1 MLRKKAVAIAV
12 SLLMPS
18 LASALGLGALKATSS
33 LNEPFDGRIEI
44 LGASATDYDT
54 LRVKLADSQ
63 QFERAGVLREAVLL
77 SLKFEIVETPAGNDF
92 IRISTR
98 EPVREPFLNFL
109 LELNWANG
117 RMVREYTVL
126 LDPPLYDPNRRAPAP
141 SLAPRP
147 LAPPAAV
154 APVPAPAA
162 APMPA
167 AAPAYGAA
175 GNVTAESAD
184 TAWGLALRHRPDA
197 GVSVQR
203 MMIALLRAN
212 PEAFVNGNVNMLRR
226 GAVLRLPGQAELD
239 GLSQAEAMAEVAR
252 QHQLWEEYR
261 QGATSAAPAQPM
273 GVPAVS
279 ETPAEAEAPSEDL
292 SIDEALAADEQADDA
307 RLELVAPETGAATAA
322 GEPGAAADEGASAAL
337 VEEDLTTKSQEN
349 QELQAKLEEASEI
362 IDLLQRQVEIK
373 DGELASLQARLAEL
387 GVETAPAAQPVPAAP
402 EAPAGETPAKAEAA
416 AEPAPAPTA
425 EAAPEPA
432 AEAAAPEPAAGTEP
446 QAPAAPEQAPAKKPA
461 QPVAPEAAAP
471 AAGVLDSL
479 LPAHI
484 RDAVPGGAVTV
495 LGVLGSLLAL
505 VLAMLG
511 RKLSRG
517 RGKTIGTAT
526 RPATAA
532 AVAVTA
538 TTLEAEP
545 EVSPTV
551 AEFIAP
557 VPEETADRFARTL
570 EASAEELAPD
580 PLEEVNVYLAYERF
594 DQAEELVKKVI
605 QQYPNEHKY
614 KLRLL
619 EIYYSANN
627 KAAYEEHA
635 RTLLD
640 AVGEQHP
647 LWENALAMWNEM
659 SPNRALFAPG
669 APEPAT
675 AVVPASAEFVDIT
688 GDAPVPG
695 ADTMSMAPGVESA
708 LAATAVG
715 LTNEL
720 PGEDA
725 AVDFDLTE
733 TAGDLDFEQMLDLTG
748 GEPAGDHDV
757 IDLTATADQQAVAGF
772 IDLTAPEAAPAE
784 DYSEIFDISGDE
796 ESLNIGDTLKLDSE
810 TFAAAAAAASATVP
824 PTDLLDISDTGDM
837 DFALNEPLLSS
848 TVDALADTASGHG
861 LQAPAAAP
869 PAEEAHLDFDISDT
883 VAPPVGAEEGPGSA
897 EIEADALAADATSTT
912 LADDTLD
919 FDIDALS
926 LDIEPEAPAAAAPPP
941 SGSAAED
948 IDFSLDL
955 DPEAVADANLA
966 LRNPLFD
973 MQIDDRLTS
982 TGNTTLE
989 RESELDFDLALQ
1001 DTTDF
1006 DQLGVDDTL
1015 ELPSTSGAATGSAPM
1030 SESLEDLTRSMDASL
1045 AGLDLEE
1052 EPVDDSLLDLDLGSL
1067 GTDAIDLDFSIG
1079 DIGRESAAGTG
1090 PVALDNDEFAL
1101 ERTGLRLDQ
1110 SAGAQHDGESR
1121 FAHESDEADTKLNL
1135 AKAYIELGD
1144 SEGARTILDEVTRE
1158 GSAAQQQEARQLL
1171 SQLA

>member
-18 LASALGLGALKATSS
+18 FASALGLGALKATSS

-44 LGASATDYDT
+44 LGASAADYDT
-54 LRVKLADSQ
+54 LSIKLADPQ
-63 QFERAGVLREAVLL
+63 QFERAGVPRDAVLL

-92 IRISTR
+92 IRISSR

-126 LDPPLYDPNRRAPAP
+126 LDPPLYDPNRRAPAAAP
-141 SLAPRP
+141 APRP
-147 LAPPAAV
+147 A
-154 APVPAPAA
+154 
-162 APMPA
+162 MPA
-167 AAPAYGAA
+167 AAPALRPAPPVAAAPAPAPAYQAA
-175 GNVTAESAD
+175 GSITAEAAD

-197 GVSVQR
+197 SVSVQR

-212 PEAFVNGNVNMLRR
+212 PEAFVSGNVNMLRR
-226 GAVLRLPGQAELD
+226 GAVLKLPGQAELD
-239 GLSQAEAMAEVAR
+239 GLSHAEAVAEVAR

-261 QGATSAAPAQPM
+261 QGAASAAPAQPM
-273 GVPAVS
+273 GAPSGPEAPV
-279 ETPAEAEAPSEDL
+279 EAEAPSEDL
-292 SIDEALAADEQADDA
+292 GIDEALAAEEPAHDA
-307 RLELVAPETGAATAA
+307 RLELVAPEAGAAGAA
-322 GEPGAAADEGASAAL
+322 GEPGVAADEGTSAAL
-337 VEEDLTTKSQEN
+337 AEEDLTAKSQEN

-387 GVETAPAAQPVPAAP
+387 GVETAPAAQPAPAAPEAGAVEAPAQAEAAPEPQAAVPSEPEPEPEPEAGMPPAPAADTQAGTAAVPAAPPTKPAAPAAAAP
-402 EAPAGETPAKAEAA
+402 EAPATGL
-416 AEPAPAPTA
+416 
-425 EAAPEPA
+425 
-432 AEAAAPEPAAGTEP
+432 
-446 QAPAAPEQAPAKKPA
+446 
-461 QPVAPEAAAP
+461 
-471 AAGVLDSL
+471 LDSL

-505 VLAMLG
+505 GLAVLG

-517 RGKTIGTAT
+517 RGKAIGTAA
-526 RPATAA
+526 RPAATAA
-532 AVAVTA
+532 AAA
-538 TTLEAEP
+538 APSEP
-545 EVSPTV
+545 ETPPAV
-551 AEFIAP
+551 AEIIAP
-557 VPEETADRFARTL
+557 EPEETADRFARTL
-570 EASAEELAPD
+570 EASAEHLAPD

-605 QQYPNEHKY
+605 QQYPLEHKY

-635 RTLLD
+635 KTLLD
-640 AVGEQHP
+640 AVGEHDP

-675 AVVPASAEFVDIT
+675 AVTPASAAFVDIT
-688 GDAPVPG
+688 GDTPAPG
-695 ADTMSMAPGVESA
+695 TNTMSMAPGADSA

-715 LTNEL
+715 LTNE
-720 PGEDA
+720 PVDES
-725 AVDFDLTE
+725 AVDFDLTA
-733 TAGDLDFEQMLDLTG
+733 TAGELDFEPMLDLTG
-748 GEPAGDHDV
+748 GEPAGGHEV
-757 IDLTATADQQAVAGF
+757 IDLTETTDQQGDAGF

-796 ESLNIGDTLKLDSE
+796 EPMNMGDTLKLDSE
-810 TFAAAAAAASATVP
+810 TFAAAATAASATVP
-824 PTDLLDISDTGDM
+824 PADLLDISDTADM

-861 LQAPAAAP
+861 LQAPAVET
-869 PAEEAHLDFDISDT
+869 PAEEVHLDFDISDT

-897 EIEADALAADATSTT
+897 EVEADALTVEPGPTAEDE
-912 LADDTLD
+912 TLD
-919 FDIDALS
+919 FDIEGLS
-926 LDIEPEAPAAAAPPP
+926 LDLEPDQAAAAATVPAPAAP
-941 SGSAAED
+941 AAED

-966 LRNPLFD
+966 LRNPLLD
-973 MQIDDRLTS
+973 LQIDDKLAG
-982 TGNTTLE
+982 TGGTTLE
-989 RESELDFDLALQ
+989 QESELDFDLALQ

-1015 ELPSTSGAATGSAPM
+1015 ELPASSGAATGSAPLT
-1030 SESLEDLTRSMDASL
+1030 ESLDDLTRSMDASL

-1052 EPVDDSLLDLDLGSL
+1052 EPVDESLLDLDLGEL
-1067 GTDAIDLDFSIG
+1067 GTDAIDLDFSVG
-1079 DIGRESAAGTG
+1079 DIGLDRGTTG
-1090 PVALDNDEFAL
+1090 PVALEDDEFAL
-1101 ERTGLRLDQ
+1101 ERTGMRPAPVDAALE
-1110 SAGAQHDGESR
+1110 GESR
-1121 FAHESDEADTKLNL
+1121 FPHEGDEADTKLNL

-1158 GSAAQQQEARQLL
+1158 GSPAQQQEARQLL

>member
-54 LRVKLADSQ
+54 LSVKLADSQ
-63 QFERAGVLREAVLL
+63 QFERAGVLRDAILL

-147 LAPPAAV
+147 LGSPPAVTPMPAPTFAPRPAAPPAYQV
-154 APVPAPAA
+154 A
-162 APMPA
+162 
-167 AAPAYGAA
+167 GS
-175 GNVTAESAD
+175 VTAQSAD

-203 MMIALLRAN
+203 MMIALLQAN
-212 PEAFVNGNVNMLRR
+212 PEAFINGNVNMLRR
-226 GAVLRLPGQAELD
+226 GAVLRLPGQSELD
-239 GLSQAEAMAEVAR
+239 GLSQSAAMAEVAR

-273 GVPAVS
+273 GAPVAPEAPAA
-279 ETPAEAEAPSEDL
+279 AEAAADEL
-292 SIDEALAADEQADDA
+292 SIDDALAADEAVDDA
-307 RLELVAPETGAATAA
+307 RLELVAPETGEAGTAS
-322 GEPGAAADEGASAAL
+322 EPGVAAADGTSEAL

-387 GVETAPAAQPVPAAP
+387 GLETAPAAQTPTAAP
-402 EAPAGETPAKAEAA
+402 AVQEEPGVKAPADAESPVAAEKPQTPAS
-416 AEPAPAPTA
+416 APPPV
-425 EAAPEPA
+425 APEPA
-432 AEAAAPEPAAGTEP
+432 TGF
-446 QAPAAPEQAPAKKPA
+446 
-461 QPVAPEAAAP
+461 
-471 AAGVLDSL
+471 LDSL

-495 LGVLGSLLAL
+495 FGVLGSLLAL
-505 VLAMLG
+505 GLAMAG

-517 RGKTIGTAT
+517 RGKAIGAAT
-526 RPATAA
+526 RPAAA
-532 AVAVTA
+532 ASAA
-538 TTLEAEP
+538 AAA
-545 EVSPTV
+545 TV
-551 AEFIAP
+551 AAAERETSTTIAELIAP
-557 VPEETADRFARTL
+557 EPEETADRFARTL
-570 EASAEELAPD
+570 EASAEQLAPD

-627 KAAYEEHA
+627 KLAYEQHA

-647 LWENALAMWNEM
+647 LWENAQAMWNEM

-669 APEPAT
+669 APEPLSTEA
-675 AVVPASAEFVDIT
+675 PASAEFVDIT
-688 GDAPVPG
+688 GDAPAPG
-695 ADTMSMAPGVESA
+695 ADTMSMAPGMESA

-715 LTNEL
+715 LTNEAQSD
-720 PGEDA
+720 ES
-725 AVDFDLTE
+725 AVDFDLTSA
-733 TAGDLDFEQMLDLTG
+733 AGELDFEPMLDLTG
-748 GEPAGDHDV
+748 GESAGDSDV
-757 IDLTATADQQAVAGF
+757 IDLTETLDQQGVADF
-772 IDLTAPEAAPAE
+772 VSLAESVPASSE

-796 ESLNIGDTLKLDSE
+796 ETLNMGDTLKLDSE
-810 TFAAAAAAASATVP
+810 TFAAAAASATVP
-824 PTDLLDISDTGDM
+824 PSDLLDISDTGDM
-837 DFALNEPLLSS
+837 ALEFNDPQLSG

-861 LQAPAAAP
+861 LESPAPAAP
-869 PAEEAHLDFDISDT
+869 DAEVHLDFDISDT
-883 VAPPVGAEEGPGSA
+883 VAPPVGADEGPDRA
-897 EIEADALAADATSTT
+897 EVEADALAGDTSQT

-919 FDIDALS
+919 FDVEGLI
-926 LDIEPEAPAAAAPPP
+926 LDIEPKEPAAATVPPP
-941 SGSAAED
+941 AEPPVED
-948 IDFSLDL
+948 LDFSLDL
-955 DPEAVADANLA
+955 DLEAVADADLA
-966 LRNPLFD
+966 LRNPLLD
-973 MQIDDRLTS
+973 MQIDDKLTT
-982 TGNTTLE
+982 TGNSTLE
-989 RESELDFDLALQ
+989 QESELDFDLALQ

-1015 ELPSTSGAATGSAPM
+1015 ELPTSSGAVTGSGPI

-1045 AGLDLEE
+1045 AGLDLDE
-1052 EPVDDSLLDLDLGSL
+1052 EPVDESLLDLDLGSL

-1079 DIGRESAAGTG
+1079 DLGEANEGSSAAGHE
-1090 PVALDNDEFAL
+1090 DDEFSL
-1101 ERTGLRLDQ
+1101 ERTGLHLDQ
-1110 SAGAQHDGESR
+1110 AAGDRQEGDSR
-1121 FAHESDEADTKLNL
+1121 FLQEGDEADTKLNL

>member
-18 LASALGLGALKATSS
+18 FASALGLGALKATSN

-54 LRVKLADSQ
+54 LSVKLADAE
-63 QFERAGVLREAVLL
+63 QFERAGVLREAALL

-92 IRISTR
+92 IKISTR

-141 SLAPRP
+141 APMPRP
-147 LAPPAAV
+147 A
-154 APVPAPAA
+154 APAA
-162 APMPA
+162 AAAPSPAQAQAPQPA
-167 AAPAYGAA
+167 AVPAYEAA
-175 GNVTAESAD
+175 GSVTAESAD

-212 PEAFVNGNVNMLRR
+212 PQAFVNGNVNMLRR
-226 GAVLRLPGQAELD
+226 GAVLKLPSQAELD
-239 GLSQAEAMAEVAR
+239 GLSQSEAVAEVAR

-261 QGATSAAPAQPM
+261 LGATSAVPAQPM
-273 GVPAVS
+273 GAAPEA
-279 ETPAEAEAPSEDL
+279 PAETGEPAEDL
-292 SIDEALAADEQADDA
+292 SIDEALAADEPADDA
-307 RLELVAPETGAATAA
+307 RLELVAPESGAAGAA
-322 GEPGAAADEGASAAL
+322 GEPGVAADEGTSAAL
-337 VEEDLTTKSQEN
+337 AEEDLTAKSQEN

-387 GVETAPAAQPVPAAP
+387 GVETAPAPQAAPAAP
-402 EAPAGETPAKAEAA
+402 ETAAAEPPAEAA
-416 AEPAPAPTA
+416 AEPAPQAATPSEPEAETAPEP
-425 EAAPEPA
+425 EAAPAPPVET
-432 AEAAAPEPAAGTEP
+432 AAAPEPAPAKP
-446 QAPAAPEQAPAKKPA
+446 VQPAAEPAPPA
-461 QPVAPEAAAP
+461 P
-471 AAGVLDSL
+471 GLLDSL
-479 LPAHI
+479 LPAHL

-505 VLAMLG
+505 GLAVLG
-511 RKLSRG
+511 RKLARG
-517 RGKTIGTAT
+517 RGKAIGTAA
-526 RPATAA
+526 RPAA
-532 AVAVTA
+532 AVAAA
-538 TTLEAEP
+538 TVVAEP
-545 EVSPTV
+545 ETAPSV
-551 AEFIAP
+551 AELIAP
-557 VPEETADRFARTL
+557 EPEETADRFARTL
-570 EASAEELAPD
+570 EASAEQLAPD

-627 KAAYEEHA
+627 KSAYEEHA
-635 RTLLD
+635 KALLD
-640 AVGEQHP
+640 AVGERDP

-669 APEPAT
+669 APEPAS
-675 AVVPASAEFVDIT
+675 AVAPASAAFVDIT
-688 GDAPVPG
+688 GDTPALG
-695 ADTMSMAPGVESA
+695 TDTMSMAPGADSA

-715 LTNEL
+715 LTNE
-720 PGEDA
+720 PAADES
-725 AVDFDLTE
+725 AVDFDLTA
-733 TAGDLDFEQMLDLTG
+733 TAGDLEFEPMLDLTG
-748 GEPAGDHDV
+748 GEAPDEHDV
-757 IDLTATADQQAVAGF
+757 IDLTETLDRPGAAGF
-772 IDLTAPEAAPAE
+772 VDLTAPEHAPAE

-796 ESLNIGDTLKLDSE
+796 DTLNVGDTLKLDSE
-810 TFAAAAAAASATVP
+810 TFAAAAGAASPTVP
-824 PTDLLDISDTGDM
+824 PADLLDISDTADM
-837 DFALNEPLLSS
+837 DFALGEPLLSS

-861 LQAPAAAP
+861 LQAPAPAAP
-869 PAEEAHLDFDISDT
+869 GEEVHLDFDISDT

-897 EIEADALAADATSTT
+897 ELEADALASEAGPATG
-912 LADDTLD
+912 DETLD
-919 FDIDALS
+919 FDIEGLS
-926 LDIEPEAPAAAAPPP
+926 LEIEPEQPALAATAPAPAEPAV
-941 SGSAAED
+941 ED

-966 LRNPLFD
+966 LRNPMLD
-973 MQIDDRLTS
+973 MQIDDRLGTDGGS
-982 TGNTTLE
+982 TLE
-989 RESELDFDLALQ
+989 QESELDFDLALQ

-1015 ELPSTSGAATGSAPM
+1015 ELPGSSGAVTGGAPM

-1045 AGLDLEE
+1045 AGLDLDE

-1067 GTDAIDLDFSIG
+1067 GTDAIDLDFSVG
-1079 DIGRESAAGTG
+1079 DIGQEHPGAPSI
-1090 PVALDNDEFAL
+1090 ALQDDEFAL

-1110 SAGAQHDGESR
+1110 ASAAAPEGESR
-1121 FAHESDEADTKLNL
+1121 FPHEGDEADTKLNL